1 MGQGYLC
8 PPLVSFAKLEIKDD
22 VKEGIVH
29 CKNDGERQISG
40 TGAAGA
46 AKLISSYLISVG
58 IECSLNAEVCE

>member
-29 CKNDGERQISG
+29 CENDGERQTSG

-46 AKLISSYLISVG
+46 AKLISSHLSGYGVQLK
-58 IECSLNAEVCE
+58 C